1 MLSIKNVTMPPIP
14 SYLIPLIITLVIV
27 PSFVAILLRMVL
39 YFDLTNQGNKVR
51 KLINQQLVNNKP
63 RLVKYLE
70 DRFAD
75 ASSKLEQVNT
85 GALIDQVYSR
95 QQLLGLVSYTQIEYF
110 CRILPNLLVS
120 FGLLGTF
127 IGITINLTSLSQTIS
142 DTNATDVSSLLK
154 ELEVPLQGMGIAFVT
169 SLVAILFSAIV
180 TLVNFIFNAS
190 LAKTRLISLLEDYLD
205 NIYLQTIVGQTQ
217 LDKVVKAVAYS
228 FEGFLTRFGQ
238 TVRVGVE
245 SALQD
250 KIQEIY
256 NANATT
262 NKLAEQ
268 TFVRLGEA
276 AATIAKSSQDFQIA
290 SDRFLE
296 VAQIFEHSQFSQ
308 KLANST
314 TELANIQSNFSQST
328 STLAAAVQSIE
339 IVVIELQGYSKRL
352 ARFGEQ
358 ISNNNQTS
366 LRILESHQ
374 SNQKSFSEVIRQ
386 LQEASQSFHL
396 AVGTLDTLQ
405 RRVVSK
411 ADNLEEVQIQIKML
425 VDTFNNSTDG
435 IGEGIKYLGDQI
447 NQSIS
452 TQANL
457 NNSHLSVIATN
468 LQKYINE
475 MNATKN
481 KIDSLTQI
489 IDGLANQ

>member
-1 MLSIKNVTMPPIP
+1 MPLIP
-14 SYLIPLIITLVIV
+14 SYLIPLIIILVII

-39 YFDLTNQGNKVR
+39 YFDLANQEDKVKR
-51 KLINQQLVNNKP
+51 LISQQLVNNKP
-63 RLVKYLE
+63 KFIKYLE
-70 DRFAD
+70 ERFAD

-95 QQLLGLVSYTQIEYF
+95 QRLLGLVSLRQVEYF

-127 IGITINLTSLSQTIS
+127 AGITINLTSLSQTIS

-154 ELEVPLQGMGIAFVT
+154 ELEVPLKGMGIAFVT
-169 SLVAILFSAIV
+169 SLVAILFSALV
-180 TLVNFIFNAS
+180 TLINLIFNAS

-205 NIYLQTIVGQTQ
+205 NIYLQTIQGQTQ
-217 LDKVVKAVAYS
+217 LDKVVKTIAYS
-228 FEGFLTRFGQ
+228 FEEFLTTFGQ

-256 NANATT
+256 NANATA

-276 AATIAKSSQDFQIA
+276 AATIANSSQDFQIA
-290 SDRFLE
+290 SDKFLE
-296 VAQIFEHSQFSQ
+296 VAQIFEHSQFPQS
-308 KLANST
+308 LANST

-328 STLAAAVQSIE
+328 STLAAAVQAIE

-374 SNQKSFSEVIRQ
+374 SNQKSFAEMIRQ
-386 LQEASQSFHL
+386 LQEASQSFNL

-411 ADNLEEVQIQIKML
+411 ADNLEEVQIQIKTL
-425 VDTFNNSTDG
+425 VNALNNSIDG
-435 IGEGIKYLGDQI
+435 ISKAIKSLGEQI
-447 NQSIS
+447 TKSMS
-452 TQANL
+452 SQATT
-457 NNSHLSVIATN
+457 NNSHLNVIATN
-468 LQKYINE
+468 LQEYINQ
-475 MNATKN
+475 MNGTKN
-481 KIDSLTQI
+481 QIYRLTQS
-489 IDGLANQ
+489 IDKLTNE

>member
-1 MLSIKNVTMPPIP
+1 MPLIP
-14 SYLIPLIITLVIV
+14 YYLIPLIIILVII

-39 YFDLTNQGNKVR
+39 YFDLANQEDKVKR
-51 KLINQQLVNNKP
+51 LISQQLVNNKP
-63 RLVKYLE
+63 KFIKYLE

-95 QQLLGLVSYTQIEYF
+95 QRLLGLVSLRQIEYF

-127 IGITINLTSLSQTIS
+127 AGITINLTSLSQTIS

-154 ELEVPLQGMGIAFVT
+154 ELEVPLKGMGIAFVT
-169 SLVAILFSAIV
+169 SLVAILFSALV
-180 TLVNFIFNAS
+180 TLINLIFNAS

-205 NIYLQTIVGQTQ
+205 NIYLQTIQGQTQ
-217 LDKVVKAVAYS
+217 LDKVVKTIAYS
-228 FEGFLTRFGQ
+228 FEEFLTTFGQ

-256 NANATT
+256 NANATA

-276 AATIAKSSQDFQIA
+276 AATIANSSQDFQIA
-290 SDRFLE
+290 SDKFLE
-296 VAQIFEHSQFSQ
+296 VAQIFEHSQFPQS
-308 KLANST
+308 LANSVV
-314 TELANIQSNFSQST
+314 ELANIQSNFSQST
-328 STLAAAVQSIE
+328 STLAAAVQAIE

-374 SNQKSFSEVIRQ
+374 SNQKSFAEVIRQ

-447 NQSIS
+447 NQGIS

-489 IDGLANQ
+489 IDSLANQ

>member
-1 MLSIKNVTMPPIP
+1 MPLIP
-14 SYLIPLIITLVIV
+14 SYLIPLIIILVII

-39 YFDLTNQGNKVR
+39 YFDLANQEDKVKR
-51 KLINQQLVNNKP
+51 LISQQLVNNKP
-63 RLVKYLE
+63 KFIKYLE
-70 DRFAD
+70 ERFAD

-95 QQLLGLVSYTQIEYF
+95 QRLLGLVSLRQVEYF

-127 IGITINLTSLSQTIS
+127 AGITINLTSLSQTIS

-154 ELEVPLQGMGIAFVT
+154 ELEVPLKGMGIAFVT
-169 SLVAILFSAIV
+169 SLVAILFSALV
-180 TLVNFIFNAS
+180 TLINLIFNAS

-205 NIYLQTIVGQTQ
+205 NIYLQTIQGQTQ
-217 LDKVVKAVAYS
+217 LDKVVKTIAYS
-228 FEGFLTRFGQ
+228 FEEFLTTFGQ

-256 NANATT
+256 NANATA

-276 AATIAKSSQDFQIA
+276 AATIANSSQDFQIA
-290 SDRFLE
+290 SDKFLE
-296 VAQIFEHSQFSQ
+296 VAQIFEHSQFPQS
-308 KLANST
+308 LANST

-328 STLAAAVQSIE
+328 STLAAAVQAIE

-411 ADNLEEVQIQIKML
+411 ADNL
-425 VDTFNNSTDG
+425 
-435 IGEGIKYLGDQI
+435 
-447 NQSIS
+447 
-452 TQANL
+452 
-457 NNSHLSVIATN
+457 
-468 LQKYINE
+468 
-475 MNATKN
+475 
-481 KIDSLTQI
+481 
-489 IDGLANQ
+489 

>member
-1 MLSIKNVTMPPIP
+1 MPLIP
-14 SYLIPLIITLVIV
+14 SYLIPLIIILVII

-39 YFDLTNQGNKVR
+39 YFDLANQEDKVKR
-51 KLINQQLVNNKP
+51 LISQQLVNNKP
-63 RLVKYLE
+63 KFIKYLE
-70 DRFAD
+70 ERFAD

-95 QQLLGLVSYTQIEYF
+95 QRLLGLVSLRQVEYF

-127 IGITINLTSLSQTIS
+127 AGITINLTSLSQTIS

-154 ELEVPLQGMGIAFVT
+154 ELEVPLKGMGIAFVT
-169 SLVAILFSAIV
+169 SLVAILFSALV
-180 TLVNFIFNAS
+180 TLINLIFNAS

-205 NIYLQTIVGQTQ
+205 NIYLQTIQGQTQ
-217 LDKVVKAVAYS
+217 LDKVVKTIAYS
-228 FEGFLTRFGQ
+228 FEEFLTTFGQ

-256 NANATT
+256 NANATA

-276 AATIAKSSQDFQIA
+276 AATIANSSQDFQIA
-290 SDRFLE
+290 SDKFLE
-296 VAQIFEHSQFSQ
+296 VAQIFEHSQFPQS
-308 KLANST
+308 LANST

-328 STLAAAVQSIE
+328 STLAAAVQAIE

>member
-1 MLSIKNVTMPPIP
+1 MPPIP
-14 SYLIPLIITLVIV
+14 SYLIPLVIILVIV
-27 PSFVAILLRMVL
+27 PSVVAILLRIVL
-39 YFDLTNQGNKVR
+39 HFDLVNQGNKVR
-51 KLINQQLVNNKP
+51 RLINQQSVNKP
-63 RLVKYLE
+63 RFIEYLE
-70 DRFAD
+70 DRFTD

-95 QQLLGLVSYTQIEYF
+95 QRLFGLISYEQIEYL

-127 IGITINLTSLSQTIS
+127 IGITINLTSLSQTVS
-142 DTNATDVSSLLK
+142 DTNATDVSSLLR
-154 ELEVPLQGMGIAFVT
+154 ELQVPLQGMGIAFT
-169 SLVAILFSAIV
+169 SSLVAILCSAVV
-180 TLVNFIFNAS
+180 TSVNFIFNTS

-205 NIYLQTIVGQTQ
+205 NIYLQTIEGQTQ

-250 KIQEIY
+250 KIQEIH

-262 NKLAEQ
+262 SKLAEQ

-276 AATIAKSSQDFQIA
+276 AATVAKSSKDFQMA
-290 SDRFLE
+290 GDKFLE
-296 VAQIFEHSQFSQ
+296 VAQTFEHSQFPQ

-314 TELANIQSNFSQST
+314 AELANIQSNFSQST
-328 STLAAAVQSIE
+328 STLATAVQAIE

-352 ARFGEQ
+352 AKFGEQ
-358 ISNNNQTS
+358 ITSNNQTS
-366 LRILESHQ
+366 LKLLESHQ
-374 SNQKSFSEVIRQ
+374 SNQKSLAEMIRQ
-386 LQEASQSFHL
+386 LQEASQGFQL

-411 ADNLEEVQIQIKML
+411 ADNLDEVQIQLKTL
-425 VDTFNNSTDG
+425 ANALNNSTDG
-435 IGEGIKYLGDQI
+435 ISQSIKSLGDQI
-447 NQSIS
+447 GKGMSN
-452 TQANL
+452 QANL

-468 LQKYINE
+468 LQEYISQMKE
-475 MNATKN
+475 TKN
-481 KIDSLTQI
+481 EIYRLTHI
-489 IDGLANQ
+489 IDRLANK

>member
-1 MLSIKNVTMPPIP
+1 MLTIKNSTMPLIP
-14 SYLIPLIITLVIV
+14 SYLIPLIIILVII

-39 YFDLTNQGNKVR
+39 YFDLANQEDKVKR
-51 KLINQQLVNNKP
+51 LISQQLVNNKP
-63 RLVKYLE
+63 KFIKYLE
-70 DRFAD
+70 ERFAD

-95 QQLLGLVSYTQIEYF
+95 QRLLGLVSLRQVEYF

-127 IGITINLTSLSQTIS
+127 AGITINLTSLSQTIS

-154 ELEVPLQGMGIAFVT
+154 ELEVPLKGMGIAFVT
-169 SLVAILFSAIV
+169 SLVAILFSALV
-180 TLVNFIFNAS
+180 TLINLIFNAS

-205 NIYLQTIVGQTQ
+205 NIYLQTIQGQTQ
-217 LDKVVKAVAYS
+217 LDKVVKTIAYS
-228 FEGFLTRFGQ
+228 FEEFLTTFGQ

-256 NANATT
+256 NANATA

-276 AATIAKSSQDFQIA
+276 AATIANSSQDFQIA
-290 SDRFLE
+290 SDKFLE
-296 VAQIFEHSQFSQ
+296 VAQIFEHSQFPQS
-308 KLANST
+308 LANST

-328 STLAAAVQSIE
+328 STLAAAVQAIE

>member
-1 MLSIKNVTMPPIP
+1 MPLIP
-14 SYLIPLIITLVIV
+14 SYLIPLIIILVII

-39 YFDLTNQGNKVR
+39 YFDLANQEDKVKR
-51 KLINQQLVNNKP
+51 LISQQLVNNKP
-63 RLVKYLE
+63 KFIKYLE
-70 DRFAD
+70 ERFAD

-95 QQLLGLVSYTQIEYF
+95 QRLLGLVSLRQVEYF

-127 IGITINLTSLSQTIS
+127 AGITINLTSLSQTIS

-154 ELEVPLQGMGIAFVT
+154 ELEVPLKGMGIAFVT
-169 SLVAILFSAIV
+169 SLVAILFSALV
-180 TLVNFIFNAS
+180 TLINLIFNAS

-205 NIYLQTIVGQTQ
+205 NIYLQTIQGQTQ
-217 LDKVVKAVAYS
+217 LDKVVKTIAYS
-228 FEGFLTRFGQ
+228 FEEFLTTFGQ
-238 TVRVGVE
+238 TVRVGIE

-256 NANATT
+256 NANATA

-276 AATIAKSSQDFQIA
+276 AATIANSSQDFQIA
-290 SDRFLE
+290 SDKFLE
-296 VAQIFEHSQFSQ
+296 VAQIFEHSQFPQS
-308 KLANST
+308 LANST

-328 STLAAAVQSIE
+328 STLAAAVQAIE

>member
-1 MLSIKNVTMPPIP
+1 MPLIP
-14 SYLIPLIITLVIV
+14 SYLIPLIIILVII

-39 YFDLTNQGNKVR
+39 YFDLANQEDKVKR
-51 KLINQQLVNNKP
+51 LISQQLVNNKP
-63 RLVKYLE
+63 KFIKYLE
-70 DRFAD
+70 ERFAD

-95 QQLLGLVSYTQIEYF
+95 QRLLGLVSLRQVEYF

-127 IGITINLTSLSQTIS
+127 AGITINLTSLSQTIS

-154 ELEVPLQGMGIAFVT
+154 ELEVPLKGMGIAFVT
-169 SLVAILFSAIV
+169 SLVAILFSALV
-180 TLVNFIFNAS
+180 TLINLIFNAS

-205 NIYLQTIVGQTQ
+205 NIYLQTIQGQTQ
-217 LDKVVKAVAYS
+217 LDKVVKTIAYS
-228 FEGFLTRFGQ
+228 FEEFLTTFGQ

-256 NANATT
+256 NANATA

-276 AATIAKSSQDFQIA
+276 AATIANSSQDFQIA
-290 SDRFLE
+290 SDKFLE
-296 VAQIFEHSQFSQ
+296 VAQIFEHSQFPQS
-308 KLANST
+308 LANST

-328 STLAAAVQSIE
+328 STLAAAVQAIE

-374 SNQKSFSEVIRQ
+374 SNQKSFAEMIRQ
-386 LQEASQSFHL
+386 LQEASQSFNL

-411 ADNLEEVQIQIKML
+411 ADNLEEVQIQIKTL
-425 VDTFNNSTDG
+425 VNALNNSIDG
-435 IGEGIKYLGDQI
+435 ISKAIKSLGEQI
-447 NQSIS
+447 TKSMS
-452 TQANL
+452 TQATT
-457 NNSHLSVIATN
+457 NNSHLNVIATN
-468 LQKYINE
+468 LQEYINQ
-475 MNATKN
+475 MNGTKN
-481 KIDSLTQI
+481 QIYRLTQS
-489 IDGLANQ
+489 IDKLTNE

>member
-217 LDKVVKAVAYS
+217 LDKVVKAVTYS

-238 TVRVGVE
+238 TVRV
-245 SALQD
+245 L
-250 KIQEIY
+250 
-256 NANATT
+256 
-262 NKLAEQ
+262 
-268 TFVRLGEA
+268 
-276 AATIAKSSQDFQIA
+276 
-290 SDRFLE
+290 
-296 VAQIFEHSQFSQ
+296 
-308 KLANST
+308 
-314 TELANIQSNFSQST
+314 
-328 STLAAAVQSIE
+328 
-339 IVVIELQGYSKRL
+339 
-352 ARFGEQ
+352 
-358 ISNNNQTS
+358 S
-366 LRILESHQ
+366 LIH
-374 SNQKSFSEVIRQ
+374 I
-386 LQEASQSFHL
+386 
-396 AVGTLDTLQ
+396 
-405 RRVVSK
+405 
-411 ADNLEEVQIQIKML
+411 
-425 VDTFNNSTDG
+425 
-435 IGEGIKYLGDQI
+435 
-447 NQSIS
+447 
-452 TQANL
+452 
-457 NNSHLSVIATN
+457 
-468 LQKYINE
+468 
-475 MNATKN
+475 
-481 KIDSLTQI
+481 
-489 IDGLANQ
+489 